1 MKIIDQLPALTTV
14 APGSKATLQIPTG
27 PTYEGII
34 FTVTA
39 AAGLDATDIGRIDVL
54 LNGTP
59 FQTFKDLTRLLDINS
74 YYGRDADTVAA
85 TKIEFKLHFNRR
97 ELMDNEN
104 RKAPGWG
111 TADVQ
116 NFDIEIQVAAAA
128 PADIK
133 IVAHAIKD
141 PLPQPI
147 GVFFGI
153 KEQAANAGVA
163 GDIEVSD
170 ILKGPRYGAFHLF
183 KADCNAVEL
192 EIEGQRILRATK
204 AVLERVQKG
213 AVSTRVPV
221 TAKATH
227 VDFITD
233 GNLLE
238 CLRTDR
244 GDGVPVQDMRL
255 KMTMGTTGA
264 YDIVTEYLATLP
276 R

>member
-14 APGSKATLQIPTG
+14 APGSKATLQVPTG

-59 FQTFKDLTRLLDINS
+59 FQTFKDLQRLIDLNG
-74 YYGRDADTVAA
+74 YYVRDADTVTA
-85 TKIEFKLHFNRR
+85 TQIQFKLHFNRR

-111 TADVQ
+111 TADIQ
-116 NFDIEIQVAAAA
+116 NFDIELQLAAGA

-141 PLPQPI
+141 PLQQPI
-147 GVFFGI
+147 GVFFAQ
-153 KEQAANAGVA
+153 KEQAANAGVV
-163 GDIEVSD
+163 GDVEVSD
-170 ILKGPRYGAFHLF
+170 ILKGPRYGAIHVF

-192 EIEGQRILRATK
+192 EIAGQRVLRATK
-204 AVLERVQKG
+204 AVLERAQKG
-213 AVSTRVPV
+213 AVSARAPV

-227 VDFITD
+227 LDFIGD

-244 GDGVPVQDMRL
+244 DGVPVQDMRL

-264 YDIVTEYLATLP
+264 YDIVTEYLATVP